1 LCKTQ
6 AKETMPKKKV
16 LSGTRPTGPLHL
28 GHLEGILRNW
38 VKLQDDYDCSY
49 FIADLHYLTARSDT
63 GCLQEY
69 IRDVVIDLLSV
80 GINPDRSTLFVQSHI
95 PEHYQLHLLLSMI
108 TPIGWLERC
117 PTYKEQVQ
125 QLGLGDAVGYGML
138 GYPVLMA
145 TDIVIHDA
153 DYVPIGEDQL
163 PHLEVPREIVRRF
176 NSLYGQVLVEPQALL
191 TPVKRLLGTDRRK
204 MSKSYGNAIYL
215 KDSPEQISKLVA
227 TMITDPQ
234 RPRRDDPGHPEECN
248 VFVYHGIYNSLRTE
262 EIARDCKPGKLGC
275 RECKQELAKAIIA
288 ELSPIQAKRK
298 ELEAKPEYIKKVLS
312 AGDAAAQKSASATLS
327 RVFRAMKL

>member
-1 LCKTQ
+1 
-6 AKETMPKKKV
+6 MPKKKV

-49 FIADLHYLTARSDT
+49 FIADLHYLTTRTDT
-63 GCLQEY
+63 SQLQEY

-80 GINPDRSTLFVQSHI
+80 GIDPERSTLFVQSHI

-108 TPIGWLERC
+108 TPVGWLERC

-125 QLGLGDAVGYGML
+125 QLGLGDSVGYGML

-153 DYVPIGEDQL
+153 DFVPIGEDQL
-163 PHLEVPREIVRRF
+163 PHLEVTREIVRRF
-176 NSLYGQVLVEPQALL
+176 NSLYGQVLVEPKALL

-227 TMITDPQ
+227 TMVTDPK
-234 RPRRDDPGHPEECN
+234 RPRRSDPGHPEECN
-248 VFVYHGIYNSLRTE
+248 VFVYQGIYNCQRTA
-262 EIARDCKPGKLGC
+262 EIAKDCKQGILGC

-288 ELSPIQAKRK
+288 ELSPIQANRK
-298 ELEAKPEYIKKVLS
+298 ELEANPKYIKEVLS

-327 RVFRAMKL
+327 RVFKAMKL